1 LAETVVAAESI
12 ASPRA
17 RRSRRCRSWTLI
29 EFRPQRPEMNEA
41 SYYEQNLNSAIPP
54 KLSNGHCSVIQSADP
69 DSFAFA
75 SRLKTREKTNAAHH
89 PMTEYTSMLAP
100 AISP

>member
-1 LAETVVAAESI
+1 
-12 ASPRA
+12 
-17 RRSRRCRSWTLI
+17 
-29 EFRPQRPEMNEA
+29 MNEA

-54 KLSNGHCSVIQSADP
+54 KLSNGHYSVIQSADP

-75 SRLKTREKTNAAHH
+75 PRLKNREKTNAAHH
-89 PMTEYTSMLAP
+89 PMTEYVSMFAP